1 MELGSCI
8 SVSTCQHN
16 VSLGYIIS
24 NFVGLKEEGQVGSSK
39 CSKTYVRTWVSFF
52 RIRWT
57 SVYQGEK
64 VKSSGSRPLDF
75 QWTLREHVQLDLIFK
90 EGDKLSSGLSYG
102 LQICPSFFK
111 PYYCYLEFRLC
122 NQVSR
127 LAYFAKSF
135 FNCK

>member
-1 MELGSCI
+1 M
-8 SVSTCQHN
+8 
-16 VSLGYIIS
+16 
-24 NFVGLKEEGQVGSSK
+24 
-39 CSKTYVRTWVSFF
+39 
-52 RIRWT
+52 
-57 SVYQGEK
+57 YQGEK

-102 LQICPSFFK
+102 PQICPSFFK